1 MITCSS
7 ASLIKLCVVFVLNI
21 SLFTTGTAPPLLSSN
36 KRPTTSPQG
45 DESAI
50 KTSSTTE
57 WSTTIG
63 SYASRT
69 ESPPPLRVPS
79 STTVSSP
86 TSHVN
91 VTGGRRPSSEIKP
104 TTTTFSTIK
113 LSTLSSSLSS
123 TGGGRSRRV
132 AENLGG
138 STTSSSLSKK
148 FEDLLPFSTSP
159 PPPTHSR
166 LPHSSKKSD
175 QPIIVEAV
183 KSSKISEVSDI
194 IGATRGR
201 SSDGESERAST
212 NYRVTSSS
220 SSSSHSVLV
229 DYVGELSPR
238 VTYSTSS
245 SKLETADGEQSHE
258 GGEEEI
264 LSATMTTTAAAATT
278 TSTTTSPTSSLSSPE
293 MLTSTKMGDFLST
306 KRSQK
311 DDNTISTATF
321 STGNAI
327 ITTETETG
335 GSSGGGMEDLFSED
349 QMMMMEFNDDAYSAV
364 DEDDE
369 TFSIGIMFDKDY
381 SPEEIAEY
389 IFLTGDERGVAST
402 INDLI
407 NDGLMLSRTET
418 IKFLESVK
426 AHLTDLRSRYQEF
439 LIVSEDAEDSGGGES
454 PSVGVTGG
462 DDNNGESGDSV
473 TSSTTNIPT

>member
-1 MITCSS
+1 MKYIN
-7 ASLIKLCVVFVLNI
+7 VF
-21 SLFTTGTAPPLLSSN
+21 
-36 KRPTTSPQG
+36 
-45 DESAI
+45 
-50 KTSSTTE
+50 
-57 WSTTIG
+57 G
-63 SYASRT
+63 SQ
-69 ESPPPLRVPS
+69 
-79 STTVSSP
+79 
-86 TSHVN
+86 
-91 VTGGRRPSSEIKP
+91 
-104 TTTTFSTIK
+104 

-258 GGEEEI
+258 GGEE
-264 LSATMTTTAAAATT
+264 
-278 TSTTTSPTSSLSSPE
+278 
-293 MLTSTKMGDFLST
+293 
-306 KRSQK
+306 
-311 DDNTISTATF
+311 
-321 STGNAI
+321 
-327 ITTETETG
+327 
-335 GSSGGGMEDLFSED
+335 GM
-349 QMMMMEFNDDAYSAV
+349 N
-364 DEDDE
+364 
-369 TFSIGIMFDKDY
+369 
-381 SPEEIAEY
+381 
-389 IFLTGDERGVAST
+389 
-402 INDLI
+402 
-407 NDGLMLSRTET
+407 
-418 IKFLESVK
+418 
-426 AHLTDLRSRYQEF
+426 
-439 LIVSEDAEDSGGGES
+439 
-454 PSVGVTGG
+454 
-462 DDNNGESGDSV
+462 
-473 TSSTTNIPT
+473 